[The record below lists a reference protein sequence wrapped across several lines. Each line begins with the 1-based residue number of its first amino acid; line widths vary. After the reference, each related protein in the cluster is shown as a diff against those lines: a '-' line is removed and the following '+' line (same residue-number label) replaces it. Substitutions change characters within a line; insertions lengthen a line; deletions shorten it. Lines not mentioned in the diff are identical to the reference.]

1 MNSSENK
8 PKNVLQ
14 YCSYVVFNTTFST
27 HSKNTDSFSHVLCLM
42 CPGLEKKLQNRL
54 RSLTTAQ
61 LMGTQ
66 DMQEIAETTDNLN
79 GQKQTYETKA
89 EDIQNLT
96 EDMKLQLEQ
105 ARANLRA
112 VVRDCSLDK
121 VSGVRMWISFRP
133 SDVLCP

>member
-1 MNSSENK
+1 
-8 PKNVLQ
+8 
-14 YCSYVVFNTTFST
+14 
-27 HSKNTDSFSHVLCLM
+27 
-42 CPGLEKKLQNRL
+42 
-54 RSLTTAQ
+54 
-61 LMGTQ
+61 MGTQ

-96 EDMKLQLEQ
+96 EDMKLQLER

-121 VSGVRMWISFRP
+121 GSGDRMWISFRP